1 MPESKPICGIG
12 AYSRM
17 ATKVEFHID
26 PRFERLMTTNPKM
39 ERKLRTAIHKLILE
53 ARAKVASVAETKLLN
68 DPRKTAHAIRST
80 VYSEVFG
87 ANLNLLSSKKANS
100 PGPIPPVRYRLQ
112 TETNRKGN
120 HRGGNRRPRSSR
132 TIQMLGYQGFDR
144 AFVLRWTSDGTAD
157 RTTRFGSRGAIAP
170 RGWFPPAANNALNQ
184 MADQLVK
191 MIDEIIAKEMS
202 GQ

>member
-1 MPESKPICGIG
+1 
-12 AYSRM
+12 M

-39 ERKLRTAIHKLILE
+39 ENKLRKAIHTLILE
-53 ARAKVASVAETKLLN
+53 AREKVASVAETKLLN

-80 VYSEVFG
+80 VYREVFG

-112 TETNRKGN
+112 TETNSKGN

-157 RTTRFGSRGAIAP
+157 RTTRYGSRGAIAP
-170 RGWFPPAANNALNQ
+170 RGWFPPAATNALNQ

-191 MIDEIIAKEMS
+191 MIDEMIAKEMS
-202 GQ
+202 NP

>member
-1 MPESKPICGIG
+1 MPESKPICGIC
-12 AYSRM
+12 AYYRM

-80 VYSEVFG
+80 VYREVFG

-100 PGPIPPVRYRLQ
+100 PGPIPP
-112 TETNRKGN
+112 ESARKKSKAI
-120 HRGGNRRPRSSR
+120 GGNRRLRSAE
-132 TIQMLGYQGFDR
+132 TIQRLGYIGFDR
-144 AFVLRWTSDGTAD
+144 AFVLRFGSDGTKE
-157 RTTRFGSRGAIAP
+157 RKTRYGSRGAIAP

-191 MIDEIIAKEMS
+191 MIDEMIAKEMS
-202 GQ
+202 NP

>member
-1 MPESKPICGIG
+1 MP
-12 AYSRM
+12 
-17 ATKVEFHID
+17 TKVEFHID

-39 ERKLRTAIHKLILE
+39 ENKLRKAIHKLILE
-53 ARAKVASVAETKLLN
+53 AREKVASVAETKLLN

-80 VYSEVFG
+80 VYREVFG
-87 ANLNLLSSKKANS
+87 ANLNLLKSKKANP

-144 AFVLRWTSDGTAD
+144 AFVLRWTTDGTG
-157 RTTRFGSRGAIAP
+157 TRATKYGNRGAISAM
-170 RGWFPPAANNALNQ
+170 GWFSPAATNALNQ
-184 MADQLVK
+184 MADQLVT
-191 MIDEIIAKEMS
+191 MIDEMIAKEMS
-202 GQ
+202 NP

>member
-1 MPESKPICGIG
+1 MP
-12 AYSRM
+12 
-17 ATKVEFHID
+17 TKVEFHID
-26 PRFERLMTTNPKM
+26 GRMDRLLTTNPKM
-39 ERKLRTAIHKLILE
+39 EKKLRNAIHKLILK
-53 ARAKVASVAETKLLN
+53 AREKVATVAETKLKN

-80 VYSEVFG
+80 VYREVFG

-144 AFVLRWTSDGTAD
+144 SFVLRWTSDGTTT
-157 RTTRFGSRGAIAP
+157 RTTKYGNRGAISP
-170 RGWFPPAANNALNQ
+170 RGWFAPAATNALNQ
-184 MADQLVK
+184 MSDELVA
-191 MIDEIIAKEMS
+191 MIDKIIADEM
-202 GQ
+202 GI